1 MKKKGIKKDYILDI
15 AMKLFLEKGYSAT
28 STADVCAAA
37 GISKPTLYY
46 YFTNKR
52 HLFFSCHMRSIDNV
66 LRPYIEKAAAIKDPK
81 ERLAFMVREFTR
93 MICLNPD
100 LKILIHETMSIRDE
114 YFDEIRKEWK
124 RHYILLRDTIQELQ
138 SSGKL
143 SSRLEPSR
151 AALFLLGMMTWIT
164 FWFDHS
170 RQDQIDSI
178 AEAAV
183 YQCFYGLFGKEG
195 T

>member
-1 MKKKGIKKDYILDI
+1 MKKKGIQKDDILDV

-52 HLFFSCHMRSIDNV
+52 HLFFSCHMRSMGKD

-81 ERLAFMVREFTR
+81 ERLTFMVREFTR
-93 MICLNPD
+93 MICLNPE
-100 LKILIHETMSIRDE
+100 LKILIHETMSIRDQ
-114 YFDEIRKEWK
+114 YFDEIRKPWK
-124 RHYILLRDTIQELQ
+124 QHYILLRDTIQELQ
-138 SSGKL
+138 SCGRL
-143 SSRLEPSR
+143 SSPVEPSR
-151 AALFLLGMMTWIT
+151 AALLLLGMVTWIT

-170 RQDQIDSI
+170 RQGQIDSI

-183 YQCFYGLFGKEG
+183 YQGFYGLFGEK
-195 T
+195 

>member
-1 MKKKGIKKDYILDI
+1 MRKKGIQKDDILKI
-15 AMKLFLEKGYSAT
+15 ATKLFLEKGYDGT

-52 HLFFSCHMRSIDNV
+52 HLFFSCHIRTIVRD
-66 LRPYIEKAAAIKDPK
+66 LRPYCEKATAIKDPK
-81 ERLAFMVREFTR
+81 ERLAFMIKEFTR
-93 MICLNPD
+93 MICLNPE
-100 LKILIHETMSIRDE
+100 LKVFIHETMSIRDE

-124 RHYILLRDTIQELQ
+124 KHYFLLCDTIQEVQ
-138 SSGKL
+138 SSGKIL
-143 SSRLEPSR
+143 SKIKPSR
-151 AALFLLGMMTWIT
+151 AALFLLGMMTWVT

-170 RQDQIDSI
+170 RRDQIDSI

-183 YQCFYGLFGKEG
+183 YQGFYGLFGKE
-195 T
+195 